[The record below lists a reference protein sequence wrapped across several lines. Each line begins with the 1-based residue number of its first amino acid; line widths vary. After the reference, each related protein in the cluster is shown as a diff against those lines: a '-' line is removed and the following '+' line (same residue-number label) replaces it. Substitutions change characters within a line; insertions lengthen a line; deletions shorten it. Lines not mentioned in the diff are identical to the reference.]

1 MDIKR
6 FDTYRGVCVDCNGTK
21 GDVSVV
27 VTDTKYVCKPKED
40 TAAYELYKQIESGEA
55 IAVAFYYIKEYSGM
69 DSIIRVIFMP
79 KADFE
84 KMISIT
90 DDCKYI
96 GNKIHGLPMGIE
108 MYSLEGAH
116 LSKLSMC

>member
-6 FDTYRGVCVDCNGTK
+6 FDTYRGVCVDSIGTK

-40 TAAYELYKQIESGEA
+40 TAAYELYKQIESGEV

-69 DSIIRVIFMP
+69 DRMLRVIFMQ

-90 DDCKYI
+90 DDCKYV

-116 LSKLSMC
+116 LSKLSTC

>member
-6 FDTYRGVCVDCNGTK
+6 FDTYRGVCVDSIGTK

-40 TAAYELYKQIESGEA
+40 TAAYELYKQIESGEV

-69 DSIIRVIFMP
+69 DSIIRVIFMT

-90 DDCKYI
+90 DDCKYV

>member
-6 FDTYRGVCVDCNGTK
+6 FDTYRGVCVDSIGTK

-40 TAAYELYKQIESGEA
+40 TAAYELYKQIESGEV

-69 DSIIRVIFMP
+69 DSIIRVIFMT
-79 KADFE
+79 KEDFE

-90 DDCKYI
+90 DDCKYV

-116 LSKLSMC
+116 LSKLSTC

>member
-6 FDTYRGVCVDCNGTK
+6 FDTYRGVCVDCIGTK

-40 TAAYELYKQIESGEA
+40 TAAYELYKQIESGEV
-55 IAVAFYYIKEYSGM
+55 IAVAFYYIKEYSLM
-69 DSIIRVIFMP
+69 DRIIRVIFMP

-84 KMISIT
+84 KMVSI
-90 DDCKYI
+90 DGCQYI

-108 MYSLEGAH
+108 MYSLEVAN
-116 LSKLSMC
+116 LCRLSMC

>member
-1 MDIKR
+1 MNIKR
-6 FDTYRGVCVDCNGTK
+6 FDTYRGVCVDTIGTK

-27 VTDTKYVCKPKED
+27 VTDTKCVCKPKED
-40 TAAYELYKQIESGEA
+40 TAAYELYKQIESGEV

-69 DSIIRVIFMP
+69 DRILRVIFIP
-79 KADFE
+79 KTDFD
-84 KMISIT
+84 KMISLT
-90 DDCKYI
+90 DDCQYI

-116 LSKLSMC
+116 LSKLSIC

>member
-27 VTDTKYVCKPKED
+27 VADTKYVCKPKED
-40 TAAYELYKQIESGEA
+40 TAAYELYKQIESGET
-55 IAVAFYYIKEYSGM
+55 IAVAFYYVKEYSGI
-69 DSIIRVIFMP
+69 DRIIRVIFMP

-90 DDCKYI
+90 DDCKYV

>member
-6 FDTYRGVCVDCNGTK
+6 FDTYRGVCVDSIGTK

-40 TAAYELYKQIESGEA
+40 AAAYELYKQIESGEA

-69 DSIIRVIFMP
+69 DRMLRVIFMQ

-90 DDCKYI
+90 DDCKYV
-96 GNKIHGLPMGIE
+96 GNKIHGLPIGIE

-116 LSKLSMC
+116 LSKLSTC

>member
-6 FDTYRGVCVDCNGTK
+6 FDTYRGVCVDTIGTK

-40 TAAYELYKQIESGEA
+40 TAAYELYKQIESGDV
-55 IAVAFYYIKEYSGM
+55 IAVAFYCIKEFSGM
-69 DSIIRVIFMP
+69 DRILRVIFMP

-90 DDCKYI
+90 DDCQYI

-116 LSKLSMC
+116 LSRLSMC

>member
-1 MDIKR
+1 MEIKR
-6 FDTYRGVCVDCNGTK
+6 FDTYRGVCVDCIGTK

-40 TAAYELYKQIESGEA
+40 TAAYELYKQIESGEV

-69 DSIIRVIFMP
+69 DSIIRVIFMT
-79 KADFE
+79 KEDFE

-90 DDCKYI
+90 DDCKYV

>member
-6 FDTYRGVCVDCNGTK
+6 FDTYRGVCVDNIGTK

-40 TAAYELYKQIESGEA
+40 TAAYELYKQIESGEV
-55 IAVAFYYIKEYSGM
+55 IAVAFYLIKEFSGM
-69 DSIIRVIFMP
+69 DRILRVILMP

-84 KMISIT
+84 KMVSIT
-90 DDCKYI
+90 DDCRYI
-96 GNKIHGLPMGIE
+96 GNKIHGLPIGIE

-116 LSKLSMC
+116 LSRLSMY

>member
-1 MDIKR
+1 MDIER
-6 FDTYRGVCVDCNGTK
+6 FDTYRGVCVDTIGTK

-40 TAAYELYKQIESGEA
+40 TAAYKLYKQIESGDV
-55 IAVAFYYIKEYSGM
+55 IAVAFYYVKEYSGM
-69 DSIIRVIFMP
+69 DRIIRVIFMP

-84 KMISIT
+84 EMVSMA
-90 DDCKYI
+90 DCHYI
-96 GNKIHGLPMGIE
+96 GNKIHGLPIGLE

>member
-40 TAAYELYKQIESGEA
+40 TAAYELYKQIESGEV

-90 DDCKYI
+90 DDCKYV
-96 GNKIHGLPMGIE
+96 GNKIHVLPMGIE

-116 LSKLSMC
+116 LSKLGIC

>member
-6 FDTYRGVCVDCNGTK
+6 FDTYRGVCVDTIGTK

-40 TAAYELYKQIESGEA
+40 TEAYELYKQIESGDV
-55 IAVAFYYIKEYSGM
+55 IAVAFYYVKEYSGI
-69 DSIIRVIFMP
+69 DRILRVIFMP

-84 KMISIT
+84 KMVSI
-90 DDCKYI
+90 DDCQYI

-108 MYSLEGAH
+108 TYSLEGAH

>member
-1 MDIKR
+1 MNIKR
-6 FDTYRGVCVDCNGTK
+6 FDTYRGVCVDTIGTK

-40 TAAYELYKQIESGEA
+40 TVAYELYKQIESGEV
-55 IAVAFYYIKEYSGM
+55 IAVAFYYVKEYSGI
-69 DSIIRVIFMP
+69 DRIIRVIFMS

-84 KMISIT
+84 KMVSID
-90 DDCKYI
+90 DDCQYI
-96 GNKIHGLPMGIE
+96 GNKIHSLPMGIE

>member
-1 MDIKR
+1 MNIKR
-6 FDTYRGVCVDCNGTK
+6 FDTYRGVCVDCIGTK

-40 TAAYELYKQIESGEA
+40 TAAYELYKQIESGEV

-69 DSIIRVIFMP
+69 DRILRVIFMP

-84 KMISIT
+84 KMVSI
-90 DDCKYI
+90 DDCQYI

-116 LSKLSMC
+116 LSKLSIC

>member
-6 FDTYRGVCVDCNGTK
+6 FDTYRGVCVDSIGTK

-40 TAAYELYKQIESGEA
+40 TAAYELYKQIESGEV

-69 DSIIRVIFMP
+69 DSIIRVIFMA

-90 DDCKYI
+90 DDCKYV

-116 LSKLSMC
+116 LSKLSTC

>member
-6 FDTYRGVCVDCNGTK
+6 FDTYRGVCVDTIGTK

-40 TAAYELYKQIESGEA
+40 TAAYELYKQIESGEV

-69 DSIIRVIFMP
+69 DRILHVILMP
-79 KADFE
+79 RADFV
-84 KMISIT
+84 KMISIA
-90 DDCKYI
+90 DCQYI

-108 MYSLEGAH
+108 TYSLEGAH
-116 LSKLSMC
+116 LSKLSIC

>member
-6 FDTYRGVCVDCNGTK
+6 FDTYRGVAVDENGTK
-21 GDVSVV
+21 GDVAVV
-27 VTDTKYVCKPKED
+27 VTDTKYVCKPKEN
-40 TAAYELYKQIESGEA
+40 TSAYKLYKQIESEEV
-55 IAVAFYYIKEYSGM
+55 IAVAFYYIKEYSGI
-69 DSIIRVIFMP
+69 DRIIRVILIP
-79 KADFE
+79 KADFA

-90 DDCKYI
+90 DCQYV

-108 MYSLEGAH
+108 MCSLESAH